1 MLEIYN
7 GMDFVNA
14 ELPIIPW
21 LIHPIIPST
30 GIVLF
35 HGSPGIGKS
44 TIAWQLANNIEQGSA
59 LLGMLSN
66 KARVLLLSLDMP
78 KYGLHARW
86 KESGFKPEFDLVIT
100 ENFDPAGA
108 AFPHSKVF
116 KSIREW
122 HDKNN
127 YQLVVVDSLAHVV
140 AYGKSV
146 NADEAVGPTYDSFR
160 QWFPNTC
167 IMFIHHDRKKKMKD
181 DGTWPEPTDE
191 DFIGSQQWK
200 AQCTTQLH
208 LSKASNTL
216 LRLELAKTQVGPSW
230 AEPIELYMNDKG
242 TELLE
247 YSDHQKKQESEQFK
261 VWLAQARA
269 ADENF
274 DKYSKKAQMAA
285 LAKLSGKSIP
295 TLYRMRKAVDIS
307 LPGMLIS

>member
-7 GMDFVNA
+7 GMDFVKA
-14 ELPIIPW
+14 DLPIIPW

-44 TIAWQLANNIEQGSA
+44 TIAWQLANNVEQGSA
-59 LLGMLSN
+59 LLGMMSN

-86 KESGFKPEFDLVIT
+86 KESKFEPLFDLVIT

-108 AFPHSKVF
+108 AFQHSKVF
-116 KSIREW
+116 KEVREW

-127 YQLVVVDSLAHVV
+127 YQLVIVDSLAHVV
-140 AYGKSV
+140 AFGKSV
-146 NADEAVGPTYDSFR
+146 NADEAVGPTYDSFK
-160 QWFPNTC
+160 QWFPHTC

-208 LSKASNTL
+208 LSRASNTL
-216 LRLELAKTQVGPSW
+216 LRLDLAKTQVGPTW
-230 AEPIELYMNDKG
+230 NEPMELYMNEQGTALMEYNEHQQKEEANQYKEWVLKARVENPEFDKM
-242 TELLE
+242 
-247 YSDHQKKQESEQFK
+247 SKKKQMTIIAS
-261 VWLAQARA
+261 
-269 ADENF
+269 
-274 DKYSKKAQMAA
+274 
-285 LAKLSGKSIP
+285 LSGKSIP
-295 TLYRMRKAVDIS
+295 TLYRMRRSVDIQS
-307 LPGMLIS
+307 LSMLIS

>member
-1 MLEIYN
+1 MLEIYQ
-7 GMDFVNA
+7 GMDFVKA
-14 ELPIIPW
+14 DLPIIPW

-35 HGSPGIGKS
+35 HGPPGIGKS

-86 KESGFKPEFDLVIT
+86 KESNFEPLFDLVIT
-100 ENFDPAGA
+100 ENFDPASP
-108 AFPHSKVF
+108 AFQHGKVF
-116 KSIREW
+116 KGVREW
-122 HDKNN
+122 YDKNR
-127 YQLVVVDSLAHVV
+127 YQLVIVDSLAHVV

-146 NADEAVGPTYDSFR
+146 NADEAVGPTYDSFK

-167 IMFIHHDRKKKMKD
+167 ILFIHHDRKKKMKD

-208 LSKASNTL
+208 LSKANNTL
-216 LRLELAKTQVGPSW
+216 LKLELAKNQVGPTW
-230 AEPIELYMNDKG
+230 YEPMDLYMNEKG
-242 TELLE
+242 TALME
-247 YSDHQKKQESEQFK
+247 YSQHQQKVEADQFK
-261 VWLAQARA
+261 VWVEQCRAQ
-269 ADENF
+269 EPNF
-274 DKYSKKAQMAA
+274 DKFSKKSQMSMI
-285 LAKLSGKSIP
+285 AKLSGKSIP
-295 TLYRMRKAVDIS
+295 TLYRMRRSVDIQAVS
-307 LPGMLIS
+307 MLIS